1 MADESCL
8 HDKCI
13 FARTYIYVIYNQ
25 SFFICFYTKQLTN
38 EEKAHVFFFFLKEQR
53 TILRVNK
60 RCIEAQELQRRKDSW
75 RKSLFTSF
83 KG

>member
-13 FARTYIYVIYNQ
+13 FARTYIYVIYIQ

-38 EEKAHVFFFFLKEQR
+38 EEKSFFLKDQI
-53 TILRVNK
+53 TILRVNQ
-60 RCIEAQELQRRKDSW
+60 RCIEAKELQRRKDSW

>member
-1 MADESCL
+1 MTDESCL

-13 FARTYIYVIYNQ
+13 FARTYIYVIYIQ

-38 EEKAHVFFFFLKEQR
+38 EEKAQVIFFLKDQI
-53 TILRVNK
+53 TILGVNQ

-75 RKSLFTSF
+75 RKRLFTSF
-83 KG
+83 QG